1 MGAIK
6 VIMPFLIFVGFL
18 CFHPGAVLAEDY
30 VHTPVH
36 YYDINHGLTIAKPV
50 FSISQ
55 DVTLDTNLS
64 MRFTVD
70 RVKTEVSG
78 VDAISG
84 ATQYVGASAQGST
97 DTRKEIAVSVA
108 HVIGEWKIEPGYLLS
123 VEHDYKSHAPSI
135 TVSKD
140 FFQRNTTLTMGYAH
154 NFDEV
159 MGVYLEVSEDKNINN
174 YAISLTQVLTSETIA
189 QIGYTFSDGS
199 GYMGTGNRKVRLE
212 NDQEMDEFLP
222 EERGREAVGF
232 RIAQWL
238 PTNGSVQ
245 FSYRYYTDD
254 WQIDSNTYQVQIN
267 QYVADAI
274 LVRGEYRYYDQSGAY
289 FVKDSYTG
297 AEKYLTSATSL
308 RAFNADLYGI
318 KLIYAVRGPMD
329 RDRDRDR
336 DWDWDLEAKY
346 ERYTQSND
354 LEANI
359 FMLGIRLPL

>member
-1 MGAIK
+1 MAVVAIK
-6 VIMPFLIFVGFL
+6 VITLFTLISLL
-18 CFHPGAVLAEDY
+18 CFHPGTVLAEDY

-36 YYDINHGLTIAKPV
+36 YYDIEPGLTIEKPV
-50 FSISQ
+50 FSISH
-55 DVTLDTNLS
+55 DVTLTTNLS

-78 VDAISG
+78 VDAVSG
-84 ATQYVGASAQGST
+84 ASQYGGASAQGSA

-108 HVIGEWKIEPGYLLS
+108 HVIGDWKIEPGYLLS
-123 VEHDYKSHAPSI
+123 VEHDYKSQTPSI
-135 TVSKD
+135 SISKD

-159 MGVYLEVSEDKNINN
+159 MGSYMEVSEDKNINN
-174 YAISLTQVLTSETIA
+174 YAVSLTQALTPWTIA
-189 QIGYTFSDGS
+189 QIGYTLSDGS

-212 NDQEMDEFLP
+212 NDQEMDEYLP
-222 EERGREAVGF
+222 EERGKEAVGF

-245 FSYRYYTDD
+245 LSYRYYTDN
-254 WQIDSNTYQVQIN
+254 WEIDSNTYQAQIN
-267 QYVADAI
+267 QYVTADL
-274 LVRGEYRYYDQSGAY
+274 LVRGEYRYYDQSEAY

-297 AEKYLTSATSL
+297 AEKYLTSAASL
-308 RAFNADLYGI
+308 RAFSADLYGV
-318 KLIYAVRGPMD
+318 KLIYAVKGLMD
-329 RDRDRDR
+329 R
-336 DWDWDLEAKY
+336 DWDLEAKY

-359 FMLGIRLPL
+359 FMLGIRVPL